1 MKPFLQR
8 AAVTLR
14 GWGYSGSGQ
23 NYRRL
28 VEDNVFVVNFQKSRD
43 GRGFYVN
50 LGGQPCSIPD
60 EGESDANPKTLKEHE
75 CVFRQRLPG
84 EYSVNISAEDTDALL
99 ATLGATR
106 ETFEA
111 KILSMREL
119 SRRGLGP
126 DLFDQR
132 RFMGPA
138 PRAALI
144 LARLLAADGHG
155 EGARRLAE
163 FAVSNANGARLL
175 QAAAERL
182 LATLGVAVE

>member
-14 GWGYSGSGQ
+14 AWGYRGSGQ

-43 GRGFYVN
+43 GRGFFVN
-50 LGGQPCSIPD
+50 LGSQPCSIPD
-60 EGESDANPKTLKEHE
+60 EGERDANPKTLKEYE

-84 EYSVNISAEDTDALL
+84 EHPVNMSPEDTDALL
-99 ATLGATR
+99 ATLGSAR

-111 KILSMREL
+111 TILGMRES
-119 SRRGLGP
+119 SRRGREAE
-126 DLFDQR
+126 LFDQR

-144 LARLLAADGHG
+144 LARLQAADGHA

-182 LATLGVAVE
+182 LATLAAAIE